1 VGRTVAVVMG
11 VVLVVGLLAG
21 AGAALPGGM
30 VLFGIFVTI
39 PAILLVGIMGE
50 RLTKGKKR

>member
-1 VGRTVAVVMG
+1 MGRTVAVVMG